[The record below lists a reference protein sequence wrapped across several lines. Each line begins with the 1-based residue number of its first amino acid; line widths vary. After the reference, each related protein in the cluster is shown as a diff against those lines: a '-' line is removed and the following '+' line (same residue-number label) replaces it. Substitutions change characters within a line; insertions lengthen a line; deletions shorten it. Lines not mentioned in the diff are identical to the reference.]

1 MINVLKTLKNEFKAL
16 NIPYSY
22 DNWEKDVILP
32 YFVGD
37 LMEITTNDEDLKR
50 EFSFTLIGEDV
61 GTYTNLYNFTEIL
74 KREYKQSKTITLDNG
89 LVKII
94 YNKTTNIPV
103 EDKRIKRVE
112 TEFTILLWESESIK
126 YETWK

>member
-1 MINVLKTLKNEFKAL
+1 MIDVLKTLKNEFKAL

-50 EFSFTLIGEDV
+50 EFSFTLTGEDV

-112 TEFTILLWESESIK
+112 TEFTILLWESE
-126 YETWK
+126 

>member
-112 TEFTILLWESESIK
+112 TEFTILLW
-126 YETWK
+126 

>member
-1 MINVLKTLKNEFKAL
+1 MIDVLKTLKNEFNAL

-37 LMEITTNDEDLKR
+37 LMEITTDDEDLKR
-50 EFSFTLIGEDV
+50 EFSFTLTGEDV

-112 TEFTILLWESESIK
+112 TEFTILLWESE
-126 YETWK
+126 